1 MKNEPENKYVA
12 QGVAAWQEKE
22 AHASIMQELSN
33 VHGFVDSYVMINGNY
48 YYWAVKT
55 LNGQR
60 AIEIAKRENHDEI
73 MYMIHQ
79 YGKSICPS
87 EKRSW
92 LQSVKEPV
100 LPDEVQVIIATR
112 NEPDEMSAF
121 LQYWGFDS
129 AGQNVVLER
138 KNHDELLN
146 YVNLHGFKPDQQHK
160 LYSYGFAD
168 VFDLHIKKHGLCA
181 SLLDE
186 IFEKLT
192 AGKTEEFYHFINL
205 HELPVTHQLKM
216 VQLTASPEFKAY
228 VDKYGLWN
236 EVHGHIMEYRS
247 MADVLYYI
255 SKHRFLEANAE
266 RIFAV
271 RASSEGRKLYLQVK
285 AGDKIPFIQHLLR
298 VRPLD
303 YDTLT
308 EAFLNIDISGYA
320 NQEDI
325 TLMRHGSHEAV
336 MARVCDK
343 RKMLSK
349 HAFVALFFRNN
360 QEEFEACLNNNNY
373 CLY

>member
-146 YVNLHGFKPDQQHK
+146 YVN
-160 LYSYGFAD
+160 
-168 VFDLHIKKHGLCA
+168 
-181 SLLDE
+181 
-186 IFEKLT
+186 
-192 AGKTEEFYHFINL
+192 
-205 HELPVTHQLKM
+205 
-216 VQLTASPEFKAY
+216 
-228 VDKYGLWN
+228 
-236 EVHGHIMEYRS
+236 
-247 MADVLYYI
+247 
-255 SKHRFLEANAE
+255 
-266 RIFAV
+266 
-271 RASSEGRKLYLQVK
+271 
-285 AGDKIPFIQHLLR
+285 
-298 VRPLD
+298 
-303 YDTLT
+303 
-308 EAFLNIDISGYA
+308 
-320 NQEDI
+320 
-325 TLMRHGSHEAV
+325 
-336 MARVCDK
+336 
-343 RKMLSK
+343 
-349 HAFVALFFRNN
+349 
-360 QEEFEACLNNNNY
+360 
-373 CLY
+373 